1 MTIVSKW
8 FFKDNIGKENVF
20 HYILERKNA
29 LLGYKKKK
37 LKKKRKIDIFTNG
50 LIHGFCPKK
59 SRIIDI
65 FPKGLTNGFG
75 PKMAIFPN
83 FFFGQN
89 RLGKCFL
96 RYFTPKK
103 LFSTL

>member
-1 MTIVSKW
+1 M
-8 FFKDNIGKENVF
+8 VF
-20 HYILERKNA
+20 VQ
-29 LLGYKKKK
+29 
-37 LKKKRKIDIFTNG
+37 
-50 LIHGFCPKK
+50 KK

-103 LFSTL
+103 LFSTLYKQQVLKVKKIDIFTKGLTHGFCPKMTILPTCFFKAI